1 MLHYGTLGDEIFTK
15 ILDHFYHENFLI
27 YSIMHYFII
36 ITSRYTFNFSN
47 TMILVFQTARLQ
59 ALL

>member
-36 ITSRYTFNFSN
+36 ITSTFNFSN
-47 TMILVFQTARLQ
+47 TTILVFQTAWLQ
-59 ALL
+59 ALS